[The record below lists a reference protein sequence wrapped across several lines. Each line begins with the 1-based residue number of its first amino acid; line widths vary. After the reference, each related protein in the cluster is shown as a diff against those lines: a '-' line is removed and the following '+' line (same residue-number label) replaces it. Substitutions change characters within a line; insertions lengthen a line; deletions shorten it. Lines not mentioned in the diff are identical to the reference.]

1 VGRTAFSVYAT
12 DGGSSAHR
20 TIANLMHTY
29 HITTSKAIVACLLL
43 MVLVEVG
50 SRQLIVAARYLRL
63 RNQAAPAHPAP
74 LAPLAEDR

>member
-1 VGRTAFSVYAT
+1 MHSLDITA
-12 DGGSSAHR
+12 SS
-20 TIANLMHTY
+20 
-29 HITTSKAIVACLLL
+29 AIVACLLL

-63 RNQAAPAHPAP
+63 HNQAAPAHPAP